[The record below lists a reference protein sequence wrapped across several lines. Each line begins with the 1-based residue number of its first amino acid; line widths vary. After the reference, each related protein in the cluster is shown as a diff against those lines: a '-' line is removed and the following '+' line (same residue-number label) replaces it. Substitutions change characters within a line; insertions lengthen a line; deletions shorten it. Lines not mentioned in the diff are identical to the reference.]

1 MSHFRLAR
9 ISLIL
14 AAIGLNAAP
23 ALLVSAHAQTKPAA
37 PAADAAKA
45 ETIRA
50 DMFKLLDPAK
60 VSVLMTAKKYPEV
73 QANITAAEAFPN
85 VTPYEAYVINRM
97 KVALA
102 VSTSNDA
109 MAIQALEPVINSG
122 RLDATEKANFTEALA
137 NYHYNAKNF
146 PKALEWWKAF
156 QKDSTNP
163 TKVSG
168 AMARAYYVTNDF
180 ANARAELEK
189 LVAAHDKAGTKPTS
203 EDLRILA
210 SSQGKLKDQT
220 AYTATMEKI
229 AGLYPSNEVWT
240 DLLRRMTNKTTF
252 NDRLRLDGYR
262 LQLVAAKEMEAE
274 EYLDMSERA
283 MATGFFGE
291 AKDAMEAGYAAG
303 KLGKGAD
310 ASKHKQLRDK
320 AAKGAAD
327 DAKTI
332 DAGEAGALK
341 AKTGTPMVNLGY
353 AYVTMGQFDKGINLI
368 NQGIAKG
375 GLKNPEDAKLRLG
388 VAHAKAG
395 KKDEA
400 LKIFETVKGSDG
412 TAELARY
419 WSMHL
424 NAAPAVAAAPAA
436 PAPASK

>member
-23 ALLVSAHAQTKPAA
+23 SLLTSAHAQAKPA
-37 PAADAAKA
+37 AADAAKA

-60 VSVLMTAKKYPEV
+60 VNALMAAKKYPEV
-73 QANITAAEAFPN
+73 QANITAAEAFPAI
-85 VTPYEAYVINRM
+85 TPYETYVINRM

-102 VSTSNDA
+102 VSTGNDA
-109 MAIQALEPVINSG
+109 MAMQTLEPVISSG

-137 NYHYNAKNF
+137 NYYYNAKNF
-146 PKALEWWKAF
+146 PKAIEWWKTF

-168 AMARAYYVTNDF
+168 AMGRAYYVTNDF
-180 ANARAELEK
+180 ANARVELEK
-189 LVAAHDKAGTKPTS
+189 LVAAHDKAGTKPSS
-203 EDLRILA
+203 EDLRVLA
-210 SSQGKLKDQT
+210 SSQGKLKDQA
-220 AYTATMEKI
+220 AYTATMERI
-229 AGLYPSNEVWT
+229 VSLYPSNEIWT
-240 DLLRRMTNKTTF
+240 DLLRRMTNKSTF

-262 LQLVAAKEMEAE
+262 LQMATAKQMETE

-291 AKDAMEAGYAAG
+291 AKDTMEAGYAAG
-303 KLGKGAD
+303 KLGVGAD
-310 ASKHKQLRDK
+310 ASKHKGLRDK

-332 DAGEAGALK
+332 DAGEAGAVK

-353 AYVTMGQFDKGINLI
+353 AYVTLGQFDKGIDLI
-368 NQGIAKG
+368 NKGIAKG

-400 LKIFETVKGSDG
+400 LKIFETIKGTDG
-412 TAELARY
+412 TGDLARY

-424 NAAPAVAAAPAA
+424 NAAPAVAAAAAA